1 MPSAHS
7 KCQYVVDRSSVPEKE
22 MKTKYEF
29 TANHII
35 TIDFKK
41 SSHKIVLQIKNELLK
56 KFSVTRYETIKK
68 ILKGISRKTG
78 LKKKTPWIC

>member
-1 MPSAHS
+1 
-7 KCQYVVDRSSVPEKE
+7 

-68 ILKGISRKTG
+68 ILKGISNKPIFAG
-78 LKKKTPWIC
+78 ETPGSLFISDQQDLSFGC